1 MKGLVFGDIFIS
13 DRSILLIIG
22 TFLLKLFTIL
32 DPGDTLCE
40 VQCFCLTK
48 LKKKKWRRK
57 IKIWL
62 IQQ

>member
-48 LKKKKWRRK
+48 FKKKSGEEKLK
-57 IKIWL
+57 FG
-62 IQQ
+62 